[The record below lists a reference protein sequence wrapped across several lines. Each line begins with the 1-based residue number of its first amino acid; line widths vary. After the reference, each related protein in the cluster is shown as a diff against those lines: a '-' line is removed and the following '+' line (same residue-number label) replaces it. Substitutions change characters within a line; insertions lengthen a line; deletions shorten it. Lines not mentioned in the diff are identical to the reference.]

1 MYLWLKVAPNV
12 WQNLG
17 NKVIGLN
24 NDYYR
29 KIQPCQG
36 ALLKMKIDDF
46 DLISAYFDGEVTPNE
61 RRQAEE
67 LLAKDTE
74 AQRAYQQM
82 LGIKEGINSMPVV
95 AIKSNITV
103 DQILAKVEKRN
114 QYSLIKKGVAVAAI
128 CLTALSGVIFGKQ
141 LMSPQLAQSPEPV
154 PLTADGLMVALNE
167 PVVEIIDPNGVGVTI
182 NEPIIPI
189 PIKSKP

>member
-1 MYLWLKVAPNV
+1 MYLWLKVAPNIL
-12 WQNLG
+12 QNLG
-17 NKVIGLN
+17 NKVITLN

-29 KIQPCQG
+29 KIKPVQG

-46 DLISAYFDGEVTPNE
+46 DLISAYFDGEVTPSE

-67 LLAKDTE
+67 LLAKDSE

-82 LGIKEGINSMPVV
+82 LGMKQGINSMPV

-103 DQILAKVEKRN
+103 DQIFAKAEKRN

-141 LMSPQLAQSPEPV
+141 LMSPQLALSPEPV

-167 PVVEIIDPNGVGVTI
+167 PVVEIIDPNGVEVTI
-182 NEPIIPI
+182 NEWREP
-189 PIKSKP
+189 